1 MNVEIYGRTICPN
14 CLKAKKLLDALG
26 IPYTYI
32 NMEEDEGAY
41 NKAISL
47 GAKEV
52 PLIFIE
58 GNWIGGLKELQDYF

>member
-14 CLKAKKLLDALG
+14 CLKAKKMLDVTG

-32 NMEEDEGAY
+32 NMEEDEEAY
-41 NKAISL
+41 NKAVSL

-58 GNWIGGLKELQDYF
+58 GKWIGGLKELQDYF